1 MTSHPD
7 SLSCSYD
14 TEAQIDTAQGAN
26 FNGICC
32 VIELAY
38 RVLFFDSMT
47 ELAVESEAAGNLYVS
62 EE

>member
-1 MTSHPD
+1 MTSHPY

-32 VIELAY
+32 VIELAH
-38 RVLFFDSMT
+38 RVLFFDNMT
-47 ELAVESEAAGNLYVS
+47 DLAAEADAAGNLYGS